1 MFLKSSR
8 GLESVMP
15 TVDVLDVHN
24 KVVSKVDLNGEVF
37 DAPVKSELVHQ
48 VVRMQMAQRRA
59 GTACTKNRAAVR
71 GGGKK
76 PYRQKGTGR
85 ARAGTR
91 RSPLWRG
98 GGVVFGPLPRDYGF
112 KVNRKVRKAALKA
125 VLTQKLRD
133 GELKIIDRIEIPQ
146 IRTKAMLGV
155 LEQLGLD
162 SALILLPKRDEAV
175 EKSAR
180 NIPFVKVM
188 PVEGLNVYDAL
199 LYRNLVIVREGL
211 ERLEQRVGS
220 S

>member
-1 MFLKSSR
+1 
-8 GLESVMP
+8 MP
-15 TVDVLDVHN
+15 TVDVFDMHN
-24 KVVSKVDLNGEVF
+24 KVVSQVDLDGEVF

-59 GTACTKNRAAVR
+59 GTACTRNRAVVR

-85 ARAGTR
+85 ARAGSR

-98 GGVVFGPLPRDYGF
+98 GGVVFGPMPRDYGF

-133 GELKIIDRIEIPQ
+133 GELKIIDRIEMPQ

-162 SALILLPKRDEAV
+162 SALILLPTRDEAV

-199 LYRNLVIVREGL
+199 LYRNLVIVRECL
-211 ERLEQRVGS
+211 QRIEQRVGS

>member
-1 MFLKSSR
+1 
-8 GLESVMP
+8 MP
-15 TVDVLDVHN
+15 TVDVFDVHN
-24 KVVSKVDLNGEVF
+24 KVVSQVDLNGEVF

-59 GTACTKNRAAVR
+59 GTACTKNRAVVR

-98 GGVVFGPLPRDYGF
+98 GGVVFGPMPRDYGF

-146 IRTKAMLGV
+146 IRTKAMLSV
-155 LEQLGLD
+155 LEQLGLE
-162 SALILLPKRDEAV
+162 SALILLPTRDEAV

-180 NIPFVKVM
+180 NIPSVKVL

-199 LYRNLVIVREGL
+199 LYRNLVIVQGCL
-211 ERLEQRVGS
+211 ERIEQRVGS
-220 S
+220 

>member
-1 MFLKSSR
+1 
-8 GLESVMP
+8 MP
-15 TVDVLDVHN
+15 TVDVFDMHN
-24 KVVSKVDLNGEVF
+24 KVVSQVDLDGEVF

-59 GTACTKNRAAVR
+59 GTACTRNRAVVR

-85 ARAGTR
+85 ARAGSR

-98 GGVVFGPLPRDYGF
+98 GGVVFGPMPRDYGF
-112 KVNRKVRKAALKA
+112 KANRKVRKAALKA

-133 GELKIIDRIEIPQ
+133 GELKIIDRIEMPQ

-162 SALILLPKRDEAV
+162 SALILLPTRDEAV

-199 LYRNLVIVREGL
+199 LYRNLVIVRECL
-211 ERLEQRVGS
+211 QRIEQRVGS

>member
-1 MFLKSSR
+1 MLLKSSR

-15 TVDVLDVHN
+15 TVDVFNVHN
-24 KVVSKVDLNGEVF
+24 KVVSQVDLNGEVF
-37 DAPVKSELVHQ
+37 DAPVKSELVYQ

-59 GTACTKNRAAVR
+59 GTACTKNRAVVR

-98 GGVVFGPLPRDYGF
+98 GGVVFGPMPRDYGF
-112 KVNRKVRKAALKA
+112 KVNRKVRKAALRA

-155 LEQLGLD
+155 LEQLGLE
-162 SALILLPKRDEAV
+162 SALILLPTRDEAV

-180 NIPFVKVM
+180 NIPSVKVL

-199 LYRNLVIVREGL
+199 LYRNLVIVQGCL
-211 ERLEQRVGS
+211 ELIEQRVGS

>member
-1 MFLKSSR
+1 
-8 GLESVMP
+8 MP
-15 TVDVLDVHN
+15 TVDVFDMHN
-24 KVVSKVDLNGEVF
+24 KVVSQVDLDGEVF

-59 GTACTKNRAAVR
+59 GTACTRNRAVVR

-85 ARAGTR
+85 ARAGSR

-98 GGVVFGPLPRDYGF
+98 GGVVFGPMPRDYGF

-133 GELKIIDRIEIPQ
+133 GELKIIDRIEMPQ

-162 SALILLPKRDEAV
+162 SALILLPTKDEAV

-199 LYRNLVIVREGL
+199 LYRNLVIVRECL
-211 ERLEQRVGS
+211 QRIEQRVGS

>member
-1 MFLKSSR
+1 
-8 GLESVMP
+8 MP
-15 TVDVLDVHN
+15 TVDVVDVHN
-24 KVVSKVDLNGEVF
+24 KVVSQVDLNAEVF

-98 GGVVFGPLPRDYGF
+98 GGIVFGPMPRDYGF
-112 KVNRKVRKAALKA
+112 KVNRKVRKAALRA

-133 GELKIIDRIEIPQ
+133 GELKIIDRIDIPQ

-155 LEQLGLD
+155 LEELGLE
-162 SALILLPKRDEAV
+162 SALILLPTRDEAV

-180 NIPFVKVM
+180 NIPSVKVL

-199 LYRNLVIVREGL
+199 LYRNLVIVQECLDRI
-211 ERLEQRVGS
+211 EQRVGS
-220 S
+220 P

>member
-1 MFLKSSR
+1 VLLKSSR

-15 TVDVLDVHN
+15 TVDVFNLQN
-24 KVVSKVDLNGEVF
+24 QVVSQVDLNGEVF

-48 VVRMQMAQRRA
+48 VVRMQMARRRA
-59 GTACTKNRAAVR
+59 GTACTKNRSLVR

-85 ARAGTR
+85 ARAGSR

-98 GGVVFGPLPRDYGF
+98 GGVVFGPTPRDYAF

-125 VLTQKLRD
+125 VLTQKLKD
-133 GELKIIDRIEIPQ
+133 GDLKIVDRMEMPQ
-146 IRTKAMLGV
+146 IRTKAMVDVLDRLGI
-155 LEQLGLD
+155 E
-162 SALILLPKRDEAV
+162 SALIVLPARDEAV

-180 NIPFVKVM
+180 NIPYVKVL

-199 LYRNLVIVREGL
+199 RYRSLVIVRDCL
-211 ERLEQRVGS
+211 RSIEQRVGIS
-220 S
+220 